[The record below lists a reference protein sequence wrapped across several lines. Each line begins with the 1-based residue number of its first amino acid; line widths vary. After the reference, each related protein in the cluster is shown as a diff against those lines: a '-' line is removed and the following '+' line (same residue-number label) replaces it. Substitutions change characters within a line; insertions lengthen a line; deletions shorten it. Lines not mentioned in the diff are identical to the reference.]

1 MILDSI
7 YDHWGV
13 SDGFATSQTPF
24 PVIPDHFEA
33 FQTIFFQNRIFD
45 LENAIFANMSFEKL
59 QILQI

>member
-13 SDGFATSQTPF
+13 SGGFATSQTPF

-33 FQTIFFQNRIFD
+33 IQTIFQNRIFD